1 MSVMAKRTGR
11 LLLILLLGS
20 DSAVAQ
26 GVRERTRSAPRG
38 TTVTESQA
46 SDLTL
51 TLSSASL
58 RMVQTWVRTAGS
70 IDKSGRTL
78 VADVSGADA
87 DLVRVGQRV
96 RAFPP
101 SSKSSMYQ
109 ARIARVV
116 PQAGGARVEA
126 LLGAV
131 GRQDTAYYVMEIVV
145 ERGPFLAIPNEA
157 IIEEGDRHIVY
168 VQQQPGRYVP
178 QEIQTGVQGELL
190 TQVTA
195 GLAEG
200 AEVVT
205 FGSFFIDAE
214 QKLKGTAQGP
224 SSGAG
229 P

>member
-1 MSVMAKRTGR
+1 MR
-11 LLLILLLGS
+11 L
-20 DSAVAQ
+20 AV
-26 GVRERTRSAPRG
+26 PRG

-51 TLSSASL
+51 TLTAASL
-58 RMVQTWVRTAGS
+58 RLVQTWVRTAGS

-78 VADVSGADA
+78 VADVSGSESA
-87 DLVRVGQRV
+87 LLRVGQRV

-109 ARIARVV
+109 ARITRVV
-116 PQAGGARVEA
+116 PQGGGVRVEA
-126 LLGAV
+126 ALSGPS
-131 GRQDTAYYVMEIVV
+131 RQDTPYYVMEIVV

-157 IIEEGDRHIVY
+157 IIEEGHRHIVY
-168 VQQQPGRYVP
+168 RQDQPGRYVP
-178 QEIQTGVQGELL
+178 QEIQIGVQGELL

-224 SSGAG
+224 SSGA